1 MTDRFNEVTTYLAP
15 AAAALGGYALGL
27 LVRRT
32 LLRHLSGIA
41 KRTPWKWDDVL
52 VHALRGPLVLWFTLG
67 GLYAALEL
75 LRLPASA
82 ERVLGQALLV
92 AAILSVTWAA
102 TRFTVESLRQS
113 ASDGAL
119 PSVSLIANVAAA
131 AIWVLG
137 ALVVLERLGIS
148 ITPIVTALG
157 VGGLAVALALQDTL
171 ANLFAGIR
179 ILAARQ
185 VRPGDYVRLESGD
198 EGYVQD
204 ITWAQTT
211 IRQPL
216 GHLVIVPNAKL
227 AGAITANYTLPDAEE
242 LVPVK
247 VGVAHGSDL
256 AAVERVTL
264 EVARE
269 AQREAPGAV
278 RGHEPALRFH
288 TAGESAME
296 FNVILRTTHFDARG
310 ALVSEF
316 LKRLDARYRREGILL
331 AQAVRVV
338 RMTGQ
343 REGPGAA

>member
-1 MTDRFNEVTTYLAP
+1 MTDRFSDVTTYLVP

-27 LVRRT
+27 LLRRT
-32 LLRHLSGIA
+32 VLPHLSGLA

-52 VHALRGPLVLWFTLG
+52 VHALRGPVVLWCTLG
-67 GLYAALEL
+67 GLYGALEL
-75 LRLPASA
+75 LRLPPAA
-82 ERVLGQALLV
+82 ERLLGQTLLV
-92 AAILSVTWAA
+92 VAILSVTWAA
-102 TRFTVESLRQS
+102 TRFTVQALRES
-113 ASDGAL
+113 AL

-131 AIWVLG
+131 GIWVLG

-185 VRPGDYVRLESGD
+185 VRPGDYIRLESGD
-198 EGYVQD
+198 EGTVQD

-227 AGAITANYTLPDAEE
+227 AGAITANYNLPDAEE

-269 AQREAPGAV
+269 AQREAPGAA
-278 RGHEPALRFH
+278 RAHEPVLRFH

-296 FNVILRTTHFDARG
+296 FNVILKTTHFDSRG
-310 ALVSEF
+310 PLVSEF
-316 LKRLDARYRREGILL
+316 LKRLDARYREEGI
-331 AQAVRVV
+331 AFAEAVRVV
-338 RMTGQ
+338 KMTDE
-343 REGPGAA
+343 RGARDVQKA